1 MTTYDIRLVF
11 EAGPDPV
18 TREPLGRD
26 EEVVAVAAGSPWEA
40 RSRALASATIRATGR
55 VVRVYDLTTG
65 QEIGPPPPVGFRS
78 GRFRVDGLDGT
89 YDGFT
94 RGQTWNGFAVPYF
107 PISEA
112 RRVADD
118 YAAQPPGDGPYTAEY
133 DAGRDLIRLY
143 EPSSGEWD
151 ETPPVEVGGHS
162 LYPVGAHLWAWE
174 EA

>member
-1 MTTYDIRLVF
+1 MMIYDVRLVF
-11 EAGPDPV
+11 EAGSDPV
-18 TREPLGRD
+18 TSEPVGQD
-26 EEVVAVAAGSPWEA
+26 EEVVAVAADSPWEA
-40 RSRALASATIRATGR
+40 RSRALASAATRAMGR
-55 VVRVYDLTTG
+55 VVRAYDLATS
-65 QEIGPPPPVGFRS
+65 QEIGPPPPGGLRP

-107 PISEA
+107 PLSEA

-118 YAAQPPGDGPYTAEY
+118 YAAQPPGDGPYAAEY

-151 ETPPVEVGGHS
+151 ETPRVEVDGHS
-162 LYPVGAHLWAWE
+162 LYPVGAHLWTWE